1 MRIESLAQMLYRDW
15 SIGSTIRQKSETDM
29 SIFWRTLVLMVLLI
43 AFGTL
48 GYFAYI
54 NMSKVNQSES
64 ALINEEQNTLT
75 PDQTA
80 TGEEPGPPA
89 PGPLV
94 FESSGV
100 MTLPSNIAHHDWTK
114 ELPVVVIVDKTN
126 TATLVLQMFD
136 GNSVYAVYQADNAIG
151 KEESPTPPGP
161 YVVASKTLQPSW
173 TPPKSI
179 DKKQKTI
186 KPFDQDKDNPLG
198 VAAIR
203 LNKWN
208 IVLHGT
214 NSPRSIGKE
223 ASHGCIRHRNEDI
236 MRIYDSVWKGTPVI
250 VADKLEGTKV
260 SKDMF
265 MPVKNKG
272 G

>member
-29 SIFWRTLVLMVLLI
+29 NIFWRTLVLMVLLI
-43 AFGTL
+43 AIGTL

-54 NMSKVNQSES
+54 DMFTQ
-64 ALINEEQNTLT
+64 EQNTQEQT
-75 PDQTA
+75 NTQEPDQTVSS
-80 TGEEPGPPA
+80 EVPGPPA

>member
-1 MRIESLAQMLYRDW
+1 M
-15 SIGSTIRQKSETDM
+15 K
-29 SIFWRTLVLMVLLI
+29 IFLRTFVLMIFLV
-43 AFGTL
+43 AVGVF
-48 GYFAYI
+48 GYFAYL
-54 NMSKVNQSES
+54 NLSSVNQVTSQNAAAPVES
-64 ALINEEQNTLT
+64 NTEPERVTTESQT
-75 PDQTA
+75 PDSNTTA
-80 TGEEPGPPA
+80 EESIETTTETGPPA

-100 MTLPSNIAHHDWTK
+100 MALPASIAHHDWTK
-114 ELPVVVIVDKTN
+114 SLPVVVVVDKSN
-126 TATLVLQMFD
+126 TQTLVLQMID
-136 GNSVYAVYQADNAIG
+136 GNSVYAVYTSDNAIG

-161 YVVASKTLQPSW
+161 YVVASKTLQPTW
-173 TPPKSI
+173 TPPKNI
-179 DKKQKTI
+179 DKTQRTR

-214 NSPRSIGKE
+214 NSPHSIGKE

-265 MPVKNKG
+265 LPVKNKG

>member
-1 MRIESLAQMLYRDW
+1 MN
-15 SIGSTIRQKSETDM
+15 
-29 SIFWRTLVLMVLLI
+29 IFWRTLVLMVLLVAI
-43 AFGTL
+43 GTL
-48 GYFAYI
+48 GYFSYI
-54 NMSKVNQSES
+54 NMASINQSGQVALTETNQS
-64 ALINEEQNTLT
+64 AETPVDTAEVPDSEPQDLQVTSTTEET
-75 PDQTA
+75 
-80 TGEEPGPPA
+80 GPPA

-94 FESSGV
+94 FETSGV

-114 ELPVVVIVDKTN
+114 ELPVVIVVDKTN
-126 TATLVLQMFD
+126 TATLVLQMFE
-136 GNSVYAVYQADNAIG
+136 GNSVYAVFKTDNAIG

-161 YVVASKTLQPSW
+161 YLVASKTLQPTW
-173 TPPKSI
+173 TPPKNI
-179 DKKQKTI
+179 EKKQRTR

-214 NSPRSIGKE
+214 NSPNSIGKE
-223 ASHGCIRHRNEDI
+223 SSHGCIRHRNDDI
-236 MRIYDSVWKGTPVI
+236 LRIYDSVWKGTPVI
-250 VADKLEGTKV
+250 VAEKLEGTKV

-265 MPVKNKG
+265 LPVKNHG

>member
-1 MRIESLAQMLYRDW
+1 MR
-15 SIGSTIRQKSETDM
+15 
-29 SIFWRTLVLMVLLI
+29 IFWRTLVLTVFFL
-43 AFGTL
+43 AFGIL

-54 NMSKVNQSES
+54 NMSSVNHSGPTPVDSE
-64 ALINEEQNTLT
+64 TVVT
-75 PDQTA
+75 PQAPVAQET
-80 TGEEPGPPA
+80 GPPA
-89 PGPLV
+89 PDPLV
-94 FESSGV
+94 FESSTV
-100 MTLPSNIAHHDWTK
+100 MTLPAKIAHHDWTK
-114 ELPVVVIVDKTN
+114 DLPVVVVVDKAN

-161 YVVASKTLQPSW
+161 YVVASKTLQPTW

-179 DKKQKTI
+179 EKKQRTR

-214 NSPRSIGKE
+214 NSPHSIGKE
-223 ASHGCIRHRNEDI
+223 ASHGCIRHRNDDI
-236 MRIYDSVWKGTPVI
+236 MRIYNSVWKGTPVI

-265 MPVKNKG
+265 LPVKNKG
-272 G
+272 S

>member
-1 MRIESLAQMLYRDW
+1 M
-15 SIGSTIRQKSETDM
+15 
-29 SIFWRTLVLMVLLI
+29 LMVLLVAI
-43 AFGTL
+43 GTL
-48 GYFAYI
+48 GYFSYV
-54 NMSKVNQSES
+54 NMASLN
-64 ALINEEQNTLT
+64 
-75 PDQTA
+75 QTA
-80 TGEEPGPPA
+80 QVPQLDSNQTSETPVDTVESPETVQSQQAEESQVTSTTEETGPPA

-94 FESSGV
+94 FETSGV

-114 ELPVVVIVDKTN
+114 ELPVVIVVDKTN
-126 TATLVLQMFD
+126 TATLVLQMIE

-161 YVVASKTLQPSW
+161 YVVASKTLQPTW
-173 TPPKSI
+173 TPPKNI
-179 DKKQKTI
+179 DKKQRTRQ
-186 KPFDQDKDNPLG
+186 PFDQDKNNPLG

-214 NSPRSIGKE
+214 NSPHSIGKE

-236 MRIYDSVWKGTPVI
+236 LRIYDSVWKGTPVI
-250 VADKLEGTKV
+250 VAEKLEGTKV

-265 MPVKNKG
+265 LPVKHHG

>member
-1 MRIESLAQMLYRDW
+1 M
-15 SIGSTIRQKSETDM
+15 K
-29 SIFWRTLVLMVLLI
+29 IFWRTLVLTVFLL
-43 AFGTL
+43 ALGTL
-48 GYFAYI
+48 GYFAYFTTQTPVERETD
-54 NMSKVNQSES
+54 SAPEQVSTKSDSTPQKSE
-64 ALINEEQNTLT
+64 ET
-75 PDQTA
+75 
-80 TGEEPGPPA
+80 GPPA

-114 ELPVVVIVDKTN
+114 DLPVVVVVDKSN
-126 TATLVLQMFD
+126 TETLVLQMFD

-161 YVVASKTLQPSW
+161 YVVASKTLQPTW

-179 DKKQKTI
+179 EKKQRTR

-214 NSPRSIGKE
+214 NSPHSIGKE

-236 MRIYDSVWKGTPVI
+236 IRIYNSVWKGTPVI

-265 MPVKNKG
+265 LPIKNKG
-272 G
+272 S